1 MNTDIA
7 NQMYSWATDLFP
19 INRSLT
25 GKGVRETLN
34 YIRSELPQ
42 LELYEVPTGTA
53 AYDWNVPKEWDV
65 SAGWIADLN
74 GNKLIDFCVSNLH
87 VMGYSTPVN
96 SVLTRS
102 ELDPHLH
109 SLPEQPN
116 AIPYV
121 TSYYAQNWG
130 FCLSQDQ
137 RDNLG
142 DGPFHVFI
150 DSKLFD
156 GSMTYGELLVPGQTS
171 EEILYSTYVCHPS
184 LANNELSGPVVS
196 MALAKHIQS
205 LNYRKY
211 SYRFLFTVE
220 TIGSIYYISKNIDKL
235 QQNLKCGWVL
245 TCIGDDR
252 SFSYVPTRSG
262 NSLTDVIS
270 KRVLIDMKNA
280 YVEHSWLDRGSDERQ
295 FNAPGVDLPVAS
307 LMRSKYGTYPE
318 YHTHLDDL
326 DVISPQGLLGG
337 LEMMINTVEILESNE
352 YWKINTICEPQ
363 MGKRGLYPTTSI
375 KSSGATARDQMNI
388 ISYLDGNLDLLDVA
402 EKCNTSYKEVQEVLK
417 QLISADLVSKVVK

>member
-1 MNTDIA
+1 
-7 NQMYSWATDLFP
+7 MYSWASDLFP

-53 AYDWNVPKEWDV
+53 AYDWNVPKEWDI

-96 SVLTRS
+96 SVLTRL

-130 FCLSQDQ
+130 FCLSQEQ

-150 DSKLFD
+150 DSKLFE

-211 SYRFLFTVE
+211 TYRFLFTVE

-235 QQNLKCGWVL
+235 KQNLKCGWVL

-262 NSLTDVIS
+262 KSLTDVIS
-270 KRVLIDMKNA
+270 RRVLIDMKNA

-326 DVISPQGLLGG
+326 DVISPQGLSGG

-352 YWKINTICEPQ
+352 YWKINTLCEPQ
-363 MGKRGLYPTTSI
+363 MGKRGLYPTTSV
-375 KSSGATARDQMNI
+375 KSSGLSVRDQMNV
-388 ISYLDGNLDLLDVA
+388 ISHLDGTLDILEVA
-402 EKCNTSYKEVQEVLK
+402 DRCKIPYQRVKEIVD
-417 QLISADLVSKVVK
+417 QLISADLVTKAIR